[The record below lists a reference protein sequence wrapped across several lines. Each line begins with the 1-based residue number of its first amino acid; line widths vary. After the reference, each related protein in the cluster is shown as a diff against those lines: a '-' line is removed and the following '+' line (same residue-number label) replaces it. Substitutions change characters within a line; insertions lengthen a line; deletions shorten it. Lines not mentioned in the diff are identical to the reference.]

1 MVPPESQSHVESSAR
16 STSTDHAEENVGHES
31 QHTLPGPS
39 TESSDIARP
48 TIAAAARSPTA
59 LSNLIASFIV
69 LACFFLPHSTD
80 CDKRTQRP
88 VSLSS
93 VVVADAPIGTKFFVS
108 VVLWPYAFASGTIVL
123 MMAAILTR
131 TDRLERLFLSF
142 PVAVAGILTLAWLV
156 LLFAGRDGSRFA
168 MMTAAVAAP
177 TGTCV
182 IARVWWLYRDGR
194 LLSAAAWG
202 QGYLSVLGAFSLRWF
217 WFPPVSQLRWG
228 GYLAIGGLLLM
239 MVASWTWPL
248 RAKHDLVDRR
258 IVAQRF
264 QISIFQIVLAVTLS
278 AIALTY
284 WRLFTGA

>member
-1 MVPPESQSHVESSAR
+1 MVPPEPESHLMESAQSTHPDHLGGGAEHVSAQSLPNA
-16 STSTDHAEENVGHES
+16 STNSVDT
-31 QHTLPGPS
+31 P
-39 TESSDIARP
+39 RP

-59 LSNLIASFIV
+59 VSNLVASLVV

-80 CDKRTQRP
+80 CDRRVQRP
-88 VSLSS
+88 VALSS

-108 VVLWPYAFASGTIVL
+108 IVLWPYAFAGGTAVL

-142 PVAVAGILTLAWLV
+142 PLAVTGILTVAWCI

-168 MMTAAVAAP
+168 MLTAAVAAP

-182 IARVWWLYRDGR
+182 AARAWWLCRDGR

-202 QGYLSVLGAFSLRWF
+202 QGYLAVLGAFSLRWF

-228 GYLAIGGLLLM
+228 GYLAIGGLTLM
-239 MVASWTWPL
+239 MMASWTWPL
-248 RAKHDLVDRR
+248 RAKHDLMDRR

-264 QISIFQIVLAVTLS
+264 QISIFQTVLAVTLC

-284 WRLFTGA
+284 WRLFSGA